1 MNFLSG
7 LMGHASKA
15 DIEKVT
21 AEFQPLLI
29 PGEEITAAF
38 KLIRDMYV
46 FTDKRFIFV
55 DKQGMTGKKVSYL
68 SVPYSK
74 IVTFSKE
81 NGGMLDLDAEI
92 KISVQG
98 GAVISLE
105 FKKSEM
111 DSIDSVYRLIGQKVL
126 G

>member
-1 MNFLSG
+1 MSFLSG

-92 KISVQG
+92 KITVQG

>member
-1 MNFLSG
+1 MSFLSG